1 MWPLY
6 DIQNYLYK
14 KLTQDDY
21 ESVKNVT
28 EKSQEKMFVKS
39 KYRLI
44 KKFNILKNINSKEK
58 AETPSFLKDVVL
70 NLCKTEIPE
79 NHRNLLKLG
88 PKFVPTIQNIPYL
101 DIILREALKQIKE
114 DKNIDIYSFDKGA
127 GFVRIEHH
135 KAIDKVRQ
143 EIGKT
148 KIIKEDPTITFA
160 TKIRT
165 YLSKLNKK
173 GRFTKKEYE
182 SLYPSDPVPLYKNIT
197 KLKNSSTFLKTAK
210 LWDISNNEIQVSYD
224 VVNLYSSIPLGE
236 ATRILLDM
244 LEHFPNLN
252 KLTKLSVSE
261 IKSLIELCLYKYYFL
276 WNEEI
281 HELVDSAPIGLS
293 LMVVLAEGFLQFFE
307 NKAIDIALH
316 SNPPLEIKSFFRYVD
331 DSHARF
337 TNKYNAIRFQQILNS
352 QHHAIKYTIELK
364 DENKRLNFL
373 DIQITNN
380 RKGNYDFNIHRKKA
394 ITNIQVKPNSNH
406 DPKILEG
413 IFKGFIHR
421 ALSICSEKFLNKE
434 IDFLINV
441 FAENGYEKKK
451 IQNLANIVIKK
462 QHSNNKII
470 LSNNEATMPTISLP
484 WIPILS
490 PKLRKI
496 FRKAGYRAV
505 FKSSA
510 NLKSLLTS
518 RNKTKLPSN
527 SHPGVYLIEC
537 ECEEKYIGETKMKI
551 ATRTKQHQKN
561 VFEEKLEQSAIGHH
575 KIKCSCSIKWD
586 QVKTLKV
593 EPKKFERKV

>member
-1 MWPLY
+1 M
-6 DIQNYLYK
+6 
-14 KLTQDDY
+14 
-21 ESVKNVT
+21 
-28 EKSQEKMFVKS
+28 
-39 KYRLI
+39 
-44 KKFNILKNINSKEK
+44 LKNINSKEK

-70 NLCKTEIPE
+70 NLCETEIPE
-79 NHRNLLKLG
+79 NHRNLLELG

-101 DIILREALKQIKE
+101 DIISVTESTALKLEYSNKIESSQDLRRNVLRQLKMLKPQ
-114 DKNIDIYSFDKGA
+114 KN
-127 GFVRIEHH
+127 
-135 KAIDKVRQ
+135 
-143 EIGKT
+143 
-148 KIIKEDPTITFA
+148 
-160 TKIRT
+160 
-165 YLSKLNKK
+165 KLQ
-173 GRFTKKEYE
+173 
-182 SLYPSDPVPLYKNIT
+182 T
-197 KLKNSSTFLKTAK
+197 KLKNSSTSVKTAK
-210 LWDISNNEIQVSYD
+210 LWNISNDEIQVSYG
-224 VVNLYSSIPLGE
+224 VVNLYLSIPLGE
-236 ATRILLDM
+236 ATKILLDM

-261 IKSLIELCLYKYYFL
+261 IKSLIELCLYKCYFL

-281 HELVDSAPIGLS
+281 HELVDSGPIGLS

-316 SNPPLEIKSFFRYVD
+316 SNPPLVIKSFFRYVN

-337 TNKYNAIRFQQILNS
+337 TNKNNAIRFQQILNS
-352 QHHAIKYTIELK
+352 QHHAIKYTIELE
-364 DENKRLNFL
+364 DENKILIFL

-434 IDFLINV
+434 INFLINV

-451 IQNLANIVIKK
+451 LQNLANIVIKK
-462 QHSNNKII
+462 RHSNNEII

-484 WIPILS
+484 WIPILL

-496 FRKAGYRAV
+496 FRKAGYGAV

-537 ECEEKYIGETKMKI
+537 ECN
-551 ATRTKQHQKN
+551 KN
-561 VFEEKLEQSAIGHH
+561 DNCNKN
-575 KIKCSCSIKWD
+575 
-586 QVKTLKV
+586 KTT
-593 EPKKFERKV
+593 PKKCF